1 MASSEG
7 LLGRRGRVG
16 APGRGPA
23 DNPRTIFPPHTQGN
37 TIESEHLSELT
48 EEEYEAHY
56 IRRQDLKGFVWLD
69 AKYLNPFFTRRLTQE
84 VGHWRTPHG
93 EGSPALLPQDLQGPT
108 AGGQGGPGPLPW
120 LGLLLPRL
128 AAGYAGELSICWFPS
143 LPFLVL
149 V

>member
-7 LLGRRGRVG
+7 LLGRRGGVG
-16 APGRGPA
+16 APRRGPA
-23 DNPRTIFPPHTQGN
+23 DDPRTISPPTQGN

-84 VGHWRTPHG
+84 VGHWHTPHG
-93 EGSPALLPQDLQGPT
+93 QGSPAFLPQDL
-108 AGGQGGPGPLPW
+108 QGGPGPLPR

-128 AAGYAGELSICWFPS
+128 AAGYAGELSICCFPS

>member
-1 MASSEG
+1 MG
-7 LLGRRGRVG
+7 WG
-16 APGRGPA
+16 ALRKRPA
-23 DNPRTIFPPHTQGN
+23 HDPRTAFLPPQGN

-84 VGHWRTPHG
+84 VGHMAKGPRQRAGGGQPGH
-93 EGSPALLPQDLQGPT
+93 LPQLDL
-108 AGGQGGPGPLPW
+108 PLP
-120 LGLLLPRL
+120 RR
-128 AAGYAGELSICWFPS
+128 AAGYAVELSICCFS